1 MPIVLGRIFGT
12 MTMFTTTET
21 VQALYLA
28 YLQRPADPRGLEFW
42 SDALHTG
49 MTHNLSGDFAKSP
62 EFRETF
68 GGKSHAETVDT
79 LYLNLFGRRADEAG
93 MKLYKG
99 MLETGKATVESVAG
113 DILQGATGSDRQT
126 VENKVAAAELFTA
139 TLRIE
144 AAYTWNLKFDPKATR
159 DYIASVTDDASAY
172 AALGKLP
179 DLLQP
184 VAVLNGDV
192 KQGAPAPTDEV
203 PPITLNNE
211 DRVQGLHLAYFGRP
225 AKVDEMRGFGDT
237 IVKSSY
243 EAVSLLLSQ
252 SREYTD
258 SVKGLS
264 HQQVVDKLYM
274 NLFGRH
280 GDEAGL
286 KFYADALASGKVGID
301 FVVRSF
307 LGSAHGDD
315 WTVLDNRLVG
325 ADIFTTALKID
336 PLASSAYGVYTLP
349 GQAYVDLI
357 TTDASAY
364 DAVRGLPKS
373 LQDLVT
379 LMQTPVEFAQLVGV
393 VPVDPGL
400 LGC

>member
-1 MPIVLGRIFGT
+1 M
-12 MTMFTTTET
+12 TTTNET
-21 VQALYLA
+21 VQGLYLA

-42 SDALHTG
+42 SDALRTG
-49 MTHNLSGDFAKSP
+49 ITHNLSGEFAKSP
-62 EFRETF
+62 EFRATF
-68 GGKSHAETVDT
+68 GGKSHAETVDA

-99 MLETGKATVESVAG
+99 MLDTGKATVESVAG
-113 DILQGATGSDRQT
+113 DILQGAIGSDRET
-126 VENKVAAAELFTA
+126 LLNKVAAAELFTT

-144 AAYTWNLKFDPKATR
+144 AAYSWDLRFDPRATR

-179 DLLQP
+179 DLLQLG
-184 VAVLNGDV
+184 AVLSGDM
-192 KQGAPAPTDEV
+192 KQGAPAPADEV
-203 PPITLNNE
+203 PPVTLTNE
-211 DRVQGLHLAYFGRP
+211 DRVQELHLAYFGRP
-225 AKVDEMRGFGDT
+225 AKVDELRGLGEV
-237 IVKSSY
+237 IAKSSY

-258 SVKGLS
+258 SVQGLS

-286 KFYADALASGKVGID
+286 KFYADALASGKAGID
-301 FVVRSF
+301 FVVRGF
-307 LGSAHGDD
+307 LDNAHGND
-315 WTVLDNRLVG
+315 WTVLENRLVG
-325 ADIFTTALKID
+325 AEIFTTALKID
-336 PLASSAYGVYTLP
+336 PLASSAYAVYTLP

-357 TTDASAY
+357 TTDASVY
-364 DAVRGLPKS
+364 DAMRGLPKS

-379 LMQTPVEFAQLVGV
+379 LMQTPFELAQLTGV

-400 LGC
+400 FGC